1 MVDGLLKPRTKP
13 ISLISLIVSLDP
25 PNPTKVGFVGLRT
38 WCVAKVG
45 HFQINYNIYIPVR
58 ITAPSV
64 DYNLILYNYREKY
77 FIILHLH
84 LILNYLSCTYK
95 MLNCRQCAAKFN
107 IAIPLCYT
115 VVKTSLRAAA
125 MHASRTITL
134 KIKNIT

>member
-38 WCVAKVG
+38 WCVAKAG

-64 DYNLILYNYREKY
+64 DYNLILYDYREKY

-95 MLNCRQCAAKFN
+95 SVEYYNYTN
-107 IAIPLCYT
+107 ILELFCLL
-115 VVKTSLRAAA
+115 VSSGHRWFRLLTSLY
-125 MHASRTITL
+125 HYVIL
-134 KIKNIT
+134 N